1 MNTIEKLIQAVEQSA
16 ETLANSQTEL
26 RVNVTKFIYELLG
39 GKCGYMVFNDDDN
52 SASLPVFQDDVKDY
66 YERISG
72 VKVVVKDGML
82 QILLCT
88 DFDEDFEDNDIWFNP
103 YLYGE
108 YDEYEL
114 FKYIL
119 DTKSEIKKF
128 ITE

>member
-39 GKCGYMVFNDDDN
+39 GKCGYLVFNDDDDCP
-52 SASLPVFQDDVKDY
+52 SLPVFQDDIKDY
-66 YERISG
+66 YECISG
-72 VKVVVKDGML
+72 VKVVVKDDML
-82 QILLCT
+82 QILICT
-88 DFDEDFEDNDIWFNP
+88 GFDEDFEDDDNWFNP
-103 YLYGE
+103 YLYGD

-119 DTKSEIKKF
+119 NTQSEIKKF

>member
-39 GKCGYMVFNDDDN
+39 GKCGYLVFNDDDD
-52 SASLPVFQDDVKDY
+52 SMSLPVFKDDTKEY
-66 YERISG
+66 NECISG
-72 VKVVVKDGML
+72 VKVVVKNDML
-82 QILLCT
+82 HILICT
-88 DFDEDFEDNDIWFNP
+88 DFGEDFADDDIWFNP
-103 YLYGE
+103 YIYGE

-119 DTKSEIKKF
+119 NTQSEIKKF

>member
-1 MNTIEKLIQAVEQSA
+1 MNTIEKLIQAVEESA
-16 ETLANSQTEL
+16 ENIANSQTEL

-39 GKCGYMVFNDDDN
+39 GKCGYLAFNDDDD
-52 SASLPVFQDDVKDY
+52 SMPLPVFQDDIKDY
-66 YERISG
+66 YECISG
-72 VKVVVKDGML
+72 VKVVVKDDML
-82 QILLCT
+82 QILIST
-88 DFDEDFEDNDIWFNP
+88 GFDEDFDDDDSWFNP

-119 DTKSEIKKF
+119 NTQSEIKKF